1 MLFSKRMTQPLF
13 ISPQVVN
20 VIMLGG
26 GGLMKGNRAWSTGSA
41 LLTPSGTPIQRP
53 GTRSLRS
60 TLTNLP
66 LITKPVAS
74 SRKTHIIC
82 TMGPKCWDE
91 ATLGS
96 LLDAGM
102 DIIRLN
108 FSHGDHEGHFTV
120 LDRFRKVLK

>member
-1 MLFSKRMTQPLF
+1 
-13 ISPQVVN
+13 
-20 VIMLGG
+20 
-26 GGLMKGNRAWSTGSA
+26 
-41 LLTPSGTPIQRP
+41 
-53 GTRSLRS
+53 
-60 TLTNLP
+60 
-66 LITKPVAS
+66 
-74 SRKTHIIC
+74 
-82 TMGPKCWDE
+82 MGPKCWDE